1 MPALQVIT
9 AERSLFFL
17 VNLHYAPQIAALD
30 EKWSQR
36 SGTFAP
42 LLRWLLSTSHTGV
55 APLYILIN
63 AAAAAV
69 LVWMPYTILVE
80 FSMLLSVPSV
90 CLFMWSFVAL
100 RVQRPDV
107 PRRFLIPG
115 GLSVAIAVTV
125 IPVAIS
131 ISYAA
136 IILTESAI
144 GDGDTGAATRT
155 EDLPP
160 IYQVYCMALVILV
173 GFAGH
178 GVARY
183 CARRG
188 LDGAKAGGSAPAV
201 AMGAALGSPGP
212 PGDGEGSG
220 LLNGGG
226 NTPCGGFR
234 EVELTS
240 TGRKPKSGSA
250 SPLQEK
256 FSRVVSSCLPS
267 QRDNGYSR
275 VGLTDE

>member
-1 MPALQVIT
+1 MIT

-42 LLRWLLSTSHTGV
+42 LLRWLLDV
-55 APLYILIN
+55 AHRRR
-63 AAAAAV
+63 AALHPDQCRRRRRPRVDA
-69 LVWMPYTILVE
+69 YTILVE

-144 GDGDTGAATRT
+144 GDGDAGAATRT

-173 GFAGH
+173 GFAGT
-178 GVARY
+178 AS
-183 CARRG
+183 RG
-188 LDGAKAGGSAPAV
+188 TVRGAG
-201 AMGAALGSPGP
+201 
-212 PGDGEGSG
+212 
-220 LLNGGG
+220 
-226 NTPCGGFR
+226 
-234 EVELTS
+234 
-240 TGRKPKSGSA
+240 
-250 SPLQEK
+250 
-256 FSRVVSSCLPS
+256 
-267 QRDNGYSR
+267 
-275 VGLTDE
+275 

>member
-1 MPALQVIT
+1 MIT

-144 GDGDTGAATRT
+144 GMATPAPRRGQRTCRPSTRCTAWRSSSSSGLRGTASRGTVRGAGWT
-155 EDLPP
+155 
-160 IYQVYCMALVILV
+160 
-173 GFAGH
+173 
-178 GVARY
+178 
-183 CARRG
+183 ARRR
-188 LDGAKAGGSAPAV
+188 
-201 AMGAALGSPGP
+201 AAA
-212 PGDGEGSG
+212 
-220 LLNGGG
+220 
-226 NTPCGGFR
+226 R
-234 EVELTS
+234 
-240 TGRKPKSGSA
+240 R
-250 SPLQEK
+250 
-256 FSRVVSSCLPS
+256 RW
-267 QRDNGYSR
+267 R
-275 VGLTDE
+275 

>member
-1 MPALQVIT
+1 MK
-9 AERSLFFL
+9 EE
-17 VNLHYAPQIAALD
+17 HHHHAAD
-30 EKWSQR
+30 EDRVQH
-36 SGTFAP
+36 
-42 LLRWLLSTSHTGV
+42 LSTDD
-55 APLYILIN
+55 
-63 AAAAAV
+63 
-69 LVWMPYTILVE
+69 
-80 FSMLLSVPSV
+80 
-90 CLFMWSFVAL
+90 WS
-100 RVQRPDV
+100 D
-107 PRRFLIPG
+107 
-115 GLSVAIAVTV
+115 
-125 IPVAIS
+125 
-131 ISYAA
+131 
-136 IILTESAI
+136 
-144 GDGDTGAATRT
+144 ATS
-155 EDLPP
+155 L
-160 IYQVYCMALVILV
+160 C
-173 GFAGH
+173 FAGH

-188 LDGAKAGGSAPAV
+188 LDGAKAGGGAPAV

>member
-1 MPALQVIT
+1 MIT

-160 IYQVYCMALVILV
+160 IYQVYCMTLVILV

-188 LDGAKAGGSAPAV
+188 LDGAKAGGGAPVV

-240 TGRKPKSGSA
+240 TGRKPKSGGSS

-256 FSRVVSSCLPS
+256 FSRVVASCLPS

>member
-1 MPALQVIT
+1 
-9 AERSLFFL
+9 
-17 VNLHYAPQIAALD
+17 
-30 EKWSQR
+30 
-36 SGTFAP
+36 
-42 LLRWLLSTSHTGV
+42 
-55 APLYILIN
+55 
-63 AAAAAV
+63 
-69 LVWMPYTILVE
+69 
-80 FSMLLSVPSV
+80 
-90 CLFMWSFVAL
+90 MWSFVAL

-188 LDGAKAGGSAPAV
+188 LDGAKAGGGAPAV

-240 TGRKPKSGSA
+240 TGRKPKSGLA

-256 FSRVVSSCLPS
+256 LSRVVSSCLPS